1 MDFDINDKVRVRLTP
16 HGRAVHA
23 TSHAELCA
31 RIPALARWDYIAPVE
46 DADGWSEWQMWSLM
60 ATFGAHMRTD
70 VPQCFEL
77 NTIRIV
83 MPASTAELSI
93 NQRVRNGDQD

>member
-1 MDFDINDKVRVRLTP
+1 MDFNINDKVRVRLTP

-23 TSHAELCA
+23 DSHDELFA
-31 RIPALARWDYIAPVE
+31 RLSGFAQWDYIAPIE

-60 ATFGAHMRTD
+60 ATFGSHMRTD

-83 MPASTAELSI
+83 MPTVGQ
-93 NQRVRNGDQD
+93 N